1 MCYSELISSEFHRW
15 YKILL
20 CDKMIVRWDSFG
32 ALAYYYPKEVCIMQ
46 DKSLNIVFVLE
57 LVAALATAASGVIAK
72 HYITAA

>member
-1 MCYSELISSEFHRW
+1 
-15 YKILL
+15 
-20 CDKMIVRWDSFG
+20 
-32 ALAYYYPKEVCIMQ
+32 MQ